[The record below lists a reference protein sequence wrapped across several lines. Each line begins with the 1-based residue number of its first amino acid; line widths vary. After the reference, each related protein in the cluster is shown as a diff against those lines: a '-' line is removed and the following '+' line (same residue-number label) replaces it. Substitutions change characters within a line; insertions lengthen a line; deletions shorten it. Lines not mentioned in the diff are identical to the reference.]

1 MTAGK
6 ASRSPRAAWKET
18 RGEVLNR
25 GRRSVALDPKKPGA
39 LDAALRLIAEA
50 DALIEGVRAGVLER
64 LGPAVCH
71 ARNPRLVSGRITDWG
86 RDGPPARQAR
96 HDITCLAESAEEA
109 KGHDEIRARL
119 GALGCERS
127 TSTPE
132 ALATPVPT
140 RMVRLRRLIHDACN
154 TGG

>member
-1 MTAGK
+1 MAAGK

-86 RDGPPARQAR
+86 GTGRLRGRPGTTSRASR
-96 HDITCLAESAEEA
+96 S
-109 KGHDEIRARL
+109 RARRRR
-119 GALGCERS
+119 AMMRS
-127 TSTPE
+127 GPAS
-132 ALATPVPT
+132 ARWAAS
-140 RMVRLRRLIHDACN
+140 VRRVRRRRWRRLPRRGWSDSGA
-154 TGG
+154 

>member
-1 MTAGK
+1 MAAGK

-86 RDGPPARQAR
+86 RDGPPARQAG
-96 HDITCLAESAEEA
+96 HDITCLAESTEEA
-109 KGHDEIRARL
+109 KGDPDLSLSIQELLGKFLDCATDALHATRGDRDAAWGRA
-119 GALGCERS
+119 A
-127 TSTPE
+127 
-132 ALATPVPT
+132 
-140 RMVRLRRLIHDACN
+140 RMGRR
-154 TGG
+154 